1 MLASVCGNQS
11 DLAAGKLNCTL
22 LMEGVL
28 TLLMLGKCTA
38 KLTDVYLLLWSQG
51 LEALE
56 IFLMAF
62 QCIALKCCKLLSMLL
77 SSSQEQCRS
86 SGECMRNLALSG
98 TRNISVSL
106 LAEFQHAMVVVRL
119 CAPCAAL
126 TEAGLSSG
134 CDWAVRV
141 ANLHNWSEKQHVN
154 QMVFHSWGNQFFNFN
169 WYLLGAGYVLGMFQM
184 LGIQ

>member
-1 MLASVCGNQS
+1 MYSQVDWCLFASLIPRARGTWDIFDGLPVHCSEMLQTPEHAVEFFSGAVPVIWWMHTGP
-11 DLAAGKLNCTL
+11 
-22 LMEGVL
+22 
-28 TLLMLGKCTA
+28 
-38 KLTDVYLLLWSQG
+38 
-51 LEALE
+51 
-56 IFLMAF
+56 
-62 QCIALKCCKLLSMLL
+62 
-77 SSSQEQCRS
+77 SSQC
-86 SGECMRNLALSG
+86 

-154 QMVFHSWGNQFFNFN
+154 QMVFHSWGNQFFHFN